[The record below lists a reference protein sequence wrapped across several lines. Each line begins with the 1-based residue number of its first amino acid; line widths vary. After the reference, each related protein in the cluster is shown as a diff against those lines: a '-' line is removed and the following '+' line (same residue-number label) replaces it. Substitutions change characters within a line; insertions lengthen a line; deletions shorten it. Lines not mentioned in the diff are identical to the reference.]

1 MAATLQIL
9 TLASLS
15 LLRPCW
21 LHLPYI
27 LSCSWWLASRPQ
39 LLHLRPF
46 RRRALLR
53 TYIAFHILAL
63 ILFQLPLSREWRLL
77 VQWGQTLGLFLLDV
91 REILDP
97 LQVLHVLETALLL
110 SSFALLSPSH
120 PSLTSS
126 HRSPRN
132 RPSSYPTTYQ
142 APFPDRQPRPSS
154 GPSHSSQPSGW
165 LGPNLPSLASEASQL
180 LYLVVE
186 EEEEEDAAGEGE
198 GEEEV
203 GKEEGL
209 ELEQQEEIARR
220 VLAARVGGLG
230 AGGVQWR
237 RAQKRGEGESR
248 EQQGGEKER
257 NWGRERDVPT
267 GHVRASSGGG
277 NSTLASEATMPLRG
291 VADAEDENEKRLR
304 RQFTALSWSSTSQ
317 RVGATLVVFGPA
329 ICTASLVLFCLS
341 FQCLL
346 AWPIL
351 ASLVLLLVSPPLQP
365 PSATPTAASFATC
378 SYGLWLL
385 TSSISHPHQTF
396 PFPDL
401 PFPTFLQAIGLLR
414 FPNPTL
420 PLALHFTMALLS
432 TAYVFACTATLA
444 SSSPSSPYSSSPA
457 HLSLPHATTVG
468 GRVGADGDAGSGAAY
483 SESAGDGGSSSE
495 VRSGLLDG
503 VAGGGSGSQTTAGLA
518 QDSGEMVF
526 GIPTQGSGA
535 ETMAVPAQGWLCF
548 VVSFSLW
555 AARLFAFSAF
565 ILLVLVHVA
574 DKLAL
579 LRAPYVLLLVL
590 LLVYPSRAQA
600 VYSACIA
607 YSSLHLLL
615 LFAATDPVFTHL
627 PLPPYWKILL
637 SLLGIPPT
645 LSPKAIT
652 PPACILLL
660 AYAMARARSAL
671 QQSLAATCSLPHKPF
686 LWRLL
691 ELAACCPP
699 PMAAALQLKP
709 HPDSLLLPP
718 CKGPPWPYLCLAY
731 PSALA
736 TEANTY
742 LILAAFF
749 TILTC
754 TRPSAVSLGFLL
766 LLITWLW
773 LFLWPSS
780 SRTSSHAQD
789 ASEWQSSS
797 RASAFQTS
805 TFRASAPA
813 FRAYMAPLTAS
824 LAATVLLLRYCSLY
838 PELRSLLAA
847 HFGIDLSVLERL
859 GLFARLGTPVHVATA
874 DCATLLICLRA
885 YFCFEA
891 FPHVQQ
897 WVEQQQQ
904 YQQQEHNSQLHPT
917 SQQGVQVSGAGA
929 AAPSTV
935 TPLSAPPTRK
945 LHLSAK
951 GSKSFHFPPPAA
963 GSAAGAAGAID
974 AAIAAAAA
982 APAPE
987 ADTETGG
994 TAAAAGVTT
1003 TPPPV
1008 ISWSRDEYP
1017 LTGFFGWVG
1026 FFKRL
1031 LILHCPTSLP
1041 CAAFFAALY
1050 PVSAMGFG
1058 FLLLAVLGCLR
1069 LKAMRGTPRALFLYG
1084 GVALVMEFG
1093 FQVVVT
1099 QWGLEAWVEQHS
1111 AILQWLGL
1119 GLYGDGTMGTSA
1131 AGPMWALTSGCT
1143 AKAVLL
1149 AACLLH
1155 HASCHWLTELPLEL
1169 QTDPKGEVCVLFVP
1183 PEAVAA
1189 ARNAAS
1195 VQIQEM
1201 VQRGGEEGRRER
1213 GAGGVGGVGG
1223 VGGAGGIGEGGGGG
1237 PGNGKVAEEVAK
1249 TEPQESVLKL
1259 DEVASIGREG
1269 GGGDGGNEKM
1279 GRGISGGGGAG
1290 GTRRAHKLISF
1301 RSWSVGD
1308 LRSADASSSASSSS
1322 FLLGGSGRR
1331 EGKVTGGGKPLERH
1345 DEDQEKEEETVQ
1357 TDRDS
1362 HVNASY
1368 EGDSVFGD
1376 DYYDGYDDEEEDDDE
1391 EDEEDQS
1398 EEAQRYRQQ
1407 LRSMWSWVQNT
1418 VAHFF
1423 SLYGV
1428 QVVVLCLLVASF
1440 AVKNIV
1446 SLLYTLVV
1454 GLCIALPSRFVRLL
1468 WPLLVATFA
1477 AITLW
1482 QYYMLA
1488 GPPPLDNP
1496 APPPPNNPAPPLRN
1510 SQGFNRFVYTSH
1522 YAPKS
1527 PPHQPLEEFPPLLHP
1542 QHPHQP
1548 SKHPFFQRDNSE
1560 GPYEAVASA
1569 TQLIRG
1575 PSRELHSPLGTKR
1588 SLLGVDSDSPLQEY
1602 PSGPGAGHLLEYPRS
1617 SRPES
1622 LNLNPLRAY
1631 LLGYPHNSLSRESP
1645 GLSLYKTSGLSHS
1658 LFRGSRRPH
1667 PPKSHSRNCQDCW
1680 LSTDSRDST
1689 CWDCWL
1695 GGIVD
1700 DRRILCAYFVV
1711 FLLSCFLLS
1720 PSSSSAPSSSSSS
1733 QINPSFPHDTAPH
1746 LTRWTSLPPPSL
1758 PPLETPRPHPSPTP
1772 ALPSPLLLSS
1782 PPPPPTSPQTRPP
1795 PLGTTCQKAPTPVGP
1810 GWTTGASSTTST
1822 SYGLS

>member
-351 ASLVLLLVSPPLQP
+351 ASLVLLLVSPPSTTALCYTHRCFLRYLLVWLVA
-365 PSATPTAASFATC
+365 SYFVNITPA
-378 SYGLWLL
+378 
-385 TSSISHPHQTF
+385 
-396 PFPDL
+396 PDL

-565 ILLVLVHVA
+565 ILLVLVHAA

-671 QQSLAATCSLPHKPF
+671 QQSLSATCSLPHKPF

-754 TRPSAVSLGFLL
+754 TRPSAVSLGFLI

-789 ASEWQSSS
+789 ASELQSSS

-838 PELRSLLAA
+838 PELQSLLAA

-897 WVEQQQQ
+897 RVEQQQQ
-904 YQQQEHNSQLHPT
+904 YQQQEHYSQVHPT

-935 TPLSAPPTRK
+935 TPLSAPPPRK

-963 GSAAGAAGAID
+963 GSAVGAAGAID
-974 AAIAAAAA
+974 AATAAAAA

-1496 APPPPNNPAPPLRN
+1496 APPPP
-1510 SQGFNRFVYTSH
+1510 TI
-1522 YAPKS
+1522 
-1527 PPHQPLEEFPPLLHP
+1527 PHL
-1542 QHPHQP
+1542 P
-1548 SKHPFFQRDNSE
+1548 SEILK
-1560 GPYEAVASA
+1560 
-1569 TQLIRG
+1569 
-1575 PSRELHSPLGTKR
+1575 
-1588 SLLGVDSDSPLQEY
+1588 
-1602 PSGPGAGHLLEYPRS
+1602 
-1617 SRPES
+1617 
-1622 LNLNPLRAY
+1622 
-1631 LLGYPHNSLSRESP
+1631 
-1645 GLSLYKTSGLSHS
+1645 
-1658 LFRGSRRPH
+1658 
-1667 PPKSHSRNCQDCW
+1667 
-1680 LSTDSRDST
+1680 DST
-1689 CWDCWL
+1689 
-1695 GGIVD
+1695 
-1700 DRRILCAYFVV
+1700 A
-1711 FLLSCFLLS
+1711 SCIPVTTHQSL
-1720 PSSSSAPSSSSSS
+1720 
-1733 QINPSFPHDTAPH
+1733 HH
-1746 LTRWTSLPPPSL
+1746 TS
-1758 PPLETPRPHPSPTP
+1758 R
-1772 ALPSPLLLSS
+1772 
-1782 PPPPPTSPQTRPP
+1782 
-1795 PLGTTCQKAPTPVGP
+1795 
-1810 GWTTGASSTTST
+1810 
-1822 SYGLS
+1822 